1 MLCVEYTST
10 YTYRYILSSRVHI
23 QNARVHPSAP
33 VMSPEA
39 VYSRRPPD
47 GAHSQSCVFP
57 IYLLALAAYRM
68 PTVLQSIYHTGAI
81 SCGSCAVL
89 CIPPVLAARRWSRYQ
104 ELWGQLPHISNPAAK
119 PKIPPLHIPPLHIPP
134 LPPHFPLS
142 SSTPPPPSLR
152 HSYPHFLSM
161 VVTFP
166 SESILLSTA
175 LILFF
180 KRPV

>member
-10 YTYRYILSSRVHI
+10 YTYILSSRVHI

-119 PKIPPLHIPPLHIPP
+119 PKSLLSTSLPSTSLPSLHIFPSPPQPPP
-134 LPPHFPLS
+134 LPPLGTH
-142 SSTPPPPSLR
+142 T
-152 HSYPHFLSM
+152 HTSYPW
-161 VVTFP
+161 
-166 SESILLSTA
+166 LLHSHQNLFSSA
-175 LILFF
+175 LL
-180 KRPV
+180 